1 MEKLLE
7 LQVIDLKIEALKK
20 REEEIPKQKRKFNI
34 QRERLKKELEESED
48 RYKKLQLEQKD
59 CEGEIDLKQEDIRKK
74 DGQLLQV
81 KKNDE
86 YQALLHEIDMI
97 KKQIGIKEERIIA
110 IMLETDDTKAR
121 LEEDKQRIASE
132 QTAIQNECGKIDA
145 ELAEAI
151 AECRGFEEQRKPVM
165 DSIDRELVIRYARIR
180 KAKKT
185 GPAIV
190 PLRGESCSGCNM
202 AVTAQVVNEILAGER
217 VHVCRHC
224 GRILYNN
231 DNVNTAEVG

>member
-110 IMLETDDTKAR
+110 IMLETD
-121 LEEDKQRIASE
+121 E

-151 AECRGFEEQRKPVM
+151 AECRGFEEQRKPVL
-165 DSIDRELVIRYARIR
+165 DSIDRELVSRYARIR